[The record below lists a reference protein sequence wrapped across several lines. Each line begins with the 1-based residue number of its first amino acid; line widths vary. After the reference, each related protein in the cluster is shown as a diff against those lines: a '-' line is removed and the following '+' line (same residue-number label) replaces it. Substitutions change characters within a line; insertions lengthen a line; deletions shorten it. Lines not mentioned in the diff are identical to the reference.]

1 MTYKEHDY
9 TRELDA
15 AVRAAREAGRHI
27 QERTENLGELHIRK
41 KGLNDLVTEVD
52 EAAQRIIIRI
62 LEETFPTYEVLAEE
76 GDMDASERRAEG
88 YRWIIDPID
97 GTTNFAHGVPPYSV
111 SIGLQLV
118 EEIVVGVVLDVSRNE
133 LFTAVR
139 ENGLRVNGAP
149 GSVSMTDTLSESLIS
164 TGFPYRSVGHIDLYL
179 QVLGQFMTKSRG
191 LRRPGSAAIDLAYVA
206 SGRFDGFFE
215 TGLSP
220 WDVAAGLLL
229 VEEGGGRVT
238 DYRVRQNPVFAE
250 QILATNGHIHAEMLE
265 LVKPMQ
271 DVFL

>member
-1 MTYKEHDY
+1 MIYKEHDY

-15 AVRAAREAGRHI
+15 AIRAAREAGRHI
-27 QERTENLGELHIRK
+27 QKRAENLGDLQIRK

-139 ENGLRVNGAP
+139 GNGLRVNGAP
-149 GSVSMTDTLSESLIS
+149 GSVSMTDTLSESLIT
-164 TGFPYRSVGHIDLYL
+164 TGFPYRSIGHIDLYL
-179 QVLGQFMTKSRG
+179 QVLGQFITKSRG

-206 SGRFDGFFE
+206 SGRFEGFFE
-215 TGLSP
+215 TGLLP

-238 DYRVRQNPVFAE
+238 DYRDRQNPVFAE
-250 QILATNGHIHAEMLE
+250 QLLATNGNIHVEMLE

-271 DVFL
+271 DVYQ

>member
-1 MTYKEHDY
+1 VTYKEHDY
-9 TRELDA
+9 TRELDV

-27 QERTENLGELHIRK
+27 EERAENLGDLQIRK

-52 EAAQRIIIRI
+52 EAAQRIIIRT

-76 GDMDASERRAEG
+76 GDMDASQRRAEG

-97 GTTNFAHGVPPYSV
+97 GTTNFTHGVPPYSV
-111 SIGLQLV
+111 SIGLQFV
-118 EEIVVGVVLDVSRNE
+118 EEIVVAVVLDISRDE

-139 ENGLRVNGAP
+139 GNGLRVNGAP
-149 GSVSMTDTLSESLIS
+149 GSVSKTDSLSESLIT
-164 TGFPYRSVGHIDLYL
+164 TGFPYRSIDHVDLYL

-215 TGLSP
+215 TGLLP

-238 DYRVRQNPVFAE
+238 DYRDRQNPVFAG
-250 QILATNGHIHAEMLE
+250 QLLATNGNIHAEMLG

-271 DVFL
+271 DVYQ

>member
-1 MTYKEHDY
+1 MIYKEHDY

-15 AVRAAREAGRHI
+15 AIRAAREAGRHI
-27 QERTENLGELHIRK
+27 QKRAENLGDLQIRK

-76 GDMDASERRAEG
+76 GDMDVSERRAEG

-139 ENGLRVNGAP
+139 GNGLRVNGAP
-149 GSVSMTDTLSESLIS
+149 GSVSMTDTLSESLIT
-164 TGFPYRSVGHIDLYL
+164 TGFPYRSIGHIDLYL
-179 QVLGQFMTKSRG
+179 QVLGQFITKSRG

-206 SGRFDGFFE
+206 SGRFEGFFE
-215 TGLSP
+215 TGLLP

-238 DYRVRQNPVFAE
+238 DYRDRQNPVFAE
-250 QILATNGHIHAEMLE
+250 QLLATNGNIHVEMLE

-271 DVFL
+271 DVYQ

>member
-1 MTYKEHDY
+1 VIYKEHDY

-15 AVRAAREAGRHI
+15 AIRAAREAGRHI
-27 QERTENLGELHIRK
+27 QKRAENLGDLQIRK

-76 GDMDASERRAEG
+76 GDMDVSERRAEG

-139 ENGLRVNGAP
+139 GNGLRVNGAP
-149 GSVSMTDTLSESLIS
+149 GSVSMTDTLSESLIT
-164 TGFPYRSVGHIDLYL
+164 TGFPYRSIGHIDLYL
-179 QVLGQFMTKSRG
+179 QVLGQFITKSRG

-206 SGRFDGFFE
+206 SGRFEGFFE
-215 TGLSP
+215 TGLLP

-238 DYRVRQNPVFAE
+238 DYRDRQNPVFAE
-250 QILATNGHIHAEMLE
+250 QLLATNGNIHVEMLE

-271 DVFL
+271 DVYQ